1 MAKHDLHIRLPDPFD
16 MLACVQSAHLAL
28 EGIGLLTL
36 TPSAYG
42 CAALRFDGMNPTLG
56 SEDVHP
62 CPLFAAANVALDVR
76 TELVGL
82 AEADRYFVRALACC
96 VCV

>member
-1 MAKHDLHIRLPDPFD
+1 
-16 MLACVQSAHLAL
+16 MLDGVQSAHLAL

-36 TPSAYG
+36 TPSADG
-42 CAALRFDGMNPTLG
+42 CAALRLDGMNPTLG

-62 CPLFAAANVALDVR
+62 FPLFTAANVALVVR
-76 TELVGL
+76 AELVGA
-82 AEADRYFVRALACC
+82 AEANRCFVRALACC